1 MSATVHDL
9 CTHHRDEDVVATGE
23 GGARTMGQLLAD
35 AHTIAQEL
43 LNFPRG
49 GEVAVVCHDRYF
61 FAAALLAAVERE
73 LVVAL
78 PPNAQPETV
87 KQLRSSGTVFHV
99 ITDHDGTPG
108 IDVREVLSRS
118 SGLALGEG
126 AREGGREGSREG
138 GRPLLRPRIPAH
150 RRMVVVYTS
159 GSTGVPMACP
169 KTAGQLL
176 TEAAVL
182 ARTFEIEARDAVV
195 ATVPPHHIY
204 GLLFS
209 VLMPLRA
216 GASFSRETPFYAD
229 AVHHILSRD
238 HAKVLVSVPAH
249 LRALSIMEREGIG
262 SVHRVFSS
270 GAAMPDET
278 RAMLERSFG
287 WKVTEV
293 LGSSETGGIGWRE
306 TAGAPF
312 TLFDVVDVAVGED
325 ERMLVSS
332 PYLPLE
338 ARRPFPTGDRIELV
352 GPRSFRHLGRQD
364 GVLKIGST
372 RVSVAELEARLLAI
386 PGVDD
391 AAVLAVET
399 KGGRGHET
407 WAALVRAPGST
418 LDVDHV
424 RTALRAWLDPVVIP
438 RRYRFVE
445 ALPRESTGKL
455 QREALRGLFAE
466 EAS

>member
-1 MSATVHDL
+1 
-9 CTHHRDEDVVATGE
+9 
-23 GGARTMGQLLAD
+23 MGQLLAD
-35 AHTIAQEL
+35 AHTLAQEL
-43 LNFPRG
+43 SNFPRG

-99 ITDHDGTPG
+99 ITDQDGTPG
-108 IDVREVLSRS
+108 IDVREALSRTPS
-118 SGLALGEG
+118 DPTR
-126 AREGGREGSREG
+126 REAGRA
-138 GRPLLRPRIPAH
+138 LLRPRVPAH

-159 GSTGVPMACP
+159 GSTGTPMACP

-229 AVHHILSRD
+229 AVHRVLSRD
-238 HAKVLVSVPAH
+238 QGKVLVSVPAH
-249 LRALSIMEREGIG
+249 LRALAIMEREGI
-262 SVHRVFSS
+262 SNVHRVFSS

-332 PYLPLE
+332 PYLPPE

-352 GPRSFRHLGRQD
+352 GPRAFRHLGRQD

-386 PGVDD
+386 PGVHD

-399 KGGRGHET
+399 RGGRGHET
-407 WAALVRAPGST
+407 WAALVRQPGST
-418 LDVDHV
+418 LDVEHV

-445 ALPRESTGKL
+445 VLPRTNTGKL
-455 QREALRGLFAE
+455 EKEALRALFQE
-466 EAS
+466 EPS